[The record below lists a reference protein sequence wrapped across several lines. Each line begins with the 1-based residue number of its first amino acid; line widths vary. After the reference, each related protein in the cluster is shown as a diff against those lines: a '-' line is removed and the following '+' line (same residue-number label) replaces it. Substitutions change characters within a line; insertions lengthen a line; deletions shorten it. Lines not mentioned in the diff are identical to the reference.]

1 MATKPKTTKLTKNG
15 VDILNAIRND
25 ASLSF
30 QERVPAATQEDIR
43 EYGSAILQ
51 FQALQNEFVDALVN
65 RIGKVILSTRLY
77 KNPFAM
83 LKKGMLDYG
92 ETIEEVYTSLA
103 KAKIYDPESAETDF
117 MKREMP
123 DVQSI
128 FHKIDYKNLFKV
140 TVQRRDLERAFLS
153 ADGVYNLVSDIVS
166 SLYSGMEY
174 DEFITMKQLI
184 VEYAKKGNKSKK

>member
-1 MATKPKTTKLTKNG
+1 
-15 VDILNAIRND
+15 
-25 ASLSF
+25 
-30 QERVPAATQEDIR
+30 
-43 EYGSAILQ
+43 
-51 FQALQNEFVDALVN
+51 
-65 RIGKVILSTRLY
+65 
-77 KNPFAM
+77 M

-184 VEYAKKGNKSKK
+184 VEYAKKDFSMK